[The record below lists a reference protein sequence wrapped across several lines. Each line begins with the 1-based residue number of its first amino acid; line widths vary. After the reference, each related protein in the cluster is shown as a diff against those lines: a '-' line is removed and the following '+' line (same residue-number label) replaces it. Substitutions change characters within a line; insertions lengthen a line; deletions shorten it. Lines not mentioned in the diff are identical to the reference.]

1 MPTMAETSTPHWVVI
16 VRRERADVY
25 ERLRRSFAGT
35 TLVEIQLDRRRG
47 ERRNGG
53 ARDRSDRR
61 RTERRR
67 PAALRGAPMTG
78 SHRLVQH
85 TDAYQVL
92 EAESRVLVECPRCQ
106 APLELEMPRFGELPA
121 RLDLEVLHRTS
132 ESHGI
137 KHFVEAQAYR
147 ATGRSLLACRL
158 LARVVRA
165 AADRGEVPTVQGF
178 AAATS

>member
-1 MPTMAETSTPHWVVI
+1 MPTMADTNTPHWVVI
-16 VRRERADVY
+16 VRRERTDVY
-25 ERLRRSFAGT
+25 ERLRRTFGGT
-35 TLVEIQLDRRRG
+35 TLVEVLLERRAG
-47 ERRNGG
+47 ERRKGS
-53 ARDRSDRR
+53 ARDRSERR
-61 RTERRR
+61 QTERRR
-67 PAALRGAPMTG
+67 PAALRGAPLTS

-85 TDAYQVL
+85 TEAYQVL
-92 EAESRVLVECPRCQ
+92 EAESWVLMECPRCQ

-121 RLDLEVLHRTS
+121 RLDLEVLHQTS

-137 KHFVEAQAYR
+137 KHFVETQAYR

-165 AADRGEVPTVQGF
+165 AAGNGGAPTIRGF